1 MIDNQ
6 NSTYNIKLKYI
17 KERQTDRQT
26 NHAALWWRMASLK
39 YPQSLVDSF
48 STGSQYLG
56 ICLFIKHLMYTD
68 GGSGWLPKKLGKRKR
83 DEVLATQSM

>member
-26 NHAALWWRMASLK
+26 NHAALW
-39 YPQSLVDSF
+39 
-48 STGSQYLG
+48 
-56 ICLFIKHLMYTD
+56 
-68 GGSGWLPKKLGKRKR
+68 
-83 DEVLATQSM
+83 